1 MMINNVVLMGRL
13 CADPELKT
21 TQSGLSV
28 TSFTIAVDRE
38 FVKQGDD
45 KQTDFIDI
53 VAWRQTAEFVT
64 KYFTKGSMIAI
75 TGSIQTRNYEDKQGN
90 KRKADEVV
98 AREVSFCGSK
108 IDSVPKNDS
117 APKQD
122 DASDDEDDELPF

>member
-1 MMINNVVLMGRL
+1 MINNVVLMGRL

-28 TSFTIAVDRE
+28 TSFALAVDKGKDR
-38 FVKQGDD
+38 GA
-45 KQTDFIDI
+45 DFIDI
-53 VAWRQTAEFVT
+53 VAWRDTADFIT

-75 TGSIQTRNYEDKQGN
+75 TGSIQTRTYEDKNGN

-108 IDSVPKNDS
+108 NDSVPKNDS

-122 DASDDEDDELPF
+122 SAFSEADDEDSDELPF